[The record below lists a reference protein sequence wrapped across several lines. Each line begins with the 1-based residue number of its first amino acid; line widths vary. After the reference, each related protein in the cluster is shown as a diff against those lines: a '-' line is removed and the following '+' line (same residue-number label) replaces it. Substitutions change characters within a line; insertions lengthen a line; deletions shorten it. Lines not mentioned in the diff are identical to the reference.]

1 MDEDATDPGTP
12 RVFSVSPLRPPT
24 MSRSIV
30 ISALEARI
38 SKEERKCE
46 EEQLQLATLQEEENT
61 LRQRLKE
68 MPKAKARLSSKIG
81 GRKANVKKMKLEA
94 YELLRTQLTR
104 APSEPEIRPAAAR
117 SHSRSAK
124 LDDGTKD
131 DSSDAAGPDPPRPP
145 PPVVA
150 PTATSTNVKKRPRA
164 PSPTDSDIVE
174 VPPPMKREASPIRV
188 TSLKLHGYT
197 FTDVLVGLGTKLA
210 RVAPATSTACS
221 RAASQFD
228 TRTIVHP
235 RTCEW

>member
-1 MDEDATDPGTP
+1 
-12 RVFSVSPLRPPT
+12 
-24 MSRSIV
+24 MSRSID

-46 EEQLQLATLQEEENT
+46 EEQLQLAKLQEEETT
-61 LRQRLKE
+61 LRERLEE
-68 MPKAKARLSSKIG
+68 MPKAKARLTSKIG
-81 GRKANVKKMKLEA
+81 GRKANVKKMKIEA

-104 APSEPEIRPAAAR
+104 PAAR

-124 LDDGTKD
+124 LDDETKNG
-131 DSSDAAGPDPPRPP
+131 SSDAAGPDSPRPP

-150 PTATSTNVKKRPRA
+150 PTATSTDVKKRPRA

-197 FTDVLVGLGTKLA
+197 FTDALVGLGTKLA
-210 RVAPATSTACS
+210 
-221 RAASQFD
+221 
-228 TRTIVHP
+228 
-235 RTCEW
+235 

>member
-1 MDEDATDPGTP
+1 
-12 RVFSVSPLRPPT
+12 
-24 MSRSIV
+24 MSRSID

-46 EEQLQLATLQEEENT
+46 EEQLQLAKLQEEETT
-61 LRQRLKE
+61 LRERLEE
-68 MPKAKARLSSKIG
+68 MPKAKARLTSKIG
-81 GRKANVKKMKLEA
+81 GRKANVKKMKIEA

-104 APSEPEIRPAAAR
+104 APSEPDIQPAAR

-124 LDDGTKD
+124 LDDETKNG
-131 DSSDAAGPDPPRPP
+131 SSDAAGPDSPRPP

-150 PTATSTNVKKRPRA
+150 PTATSTDVKKRPRA

-197 FTDVLVGLGTKLA
+197 FTDALVGLGTKLA
-210 RVAPATSTACS
+210 
-221 RAASQFD
+221 
-228 TRTIVHP
+228 
-235 RTCEW
+235 